1 MSLGQSLKS
10 RIPPIQPMS
19 DCLSEYDKSL
29 HLPLYSAKY
38 QAINRLLIA
47 NNYYYLLINWS
58 IKL

>member
-10 RIPPIQPMS
+10 RIPLIQPMS

-47 NNYYYLLINWS
+47 NNYY
-58 IKL
+58 